1 MLEALGSG
9 LSQLFQLETL
19 GLMIAGI
26 LIGFIVGI
34 LPGLGGAVAL
44 ALLLPFTFSMDP
56 VQGLVFLLSMWIV
69 TTTAGD
75 ITSVLFGIPGEAT
88 SAAAV
93 LDGYP
98 MTKKGQGGRAL
109 GTVLTSSALGILFG
123 SLVLGLFITVIR
135 PLVLLLGAP
144 EFFMLVLLGLAF
156 VVTLSGKSPAKGMAM
171 VSLGLLVSFIGSDP
185 SAGLPRFTFD
195 QMYLWSGIQL
205 IPVVVGLFGG
215 AEVFQLMLTRSSIA
229 NGPLGDT
236 KLSGTAQGMKDTF
249 RNWPGVLRS
258 SGIGVVIGML
268 PGLGGT
274 VAQWISY
281 GQARQ
286 FSKHPEE
293 FGKGSTEGL
302 VAAGA
307 TNNAKDAGSLIPTI
321 AFGIPGGAATAVLL
335 GGFLILGVTPGREML
350 TTRLDITFSMVGT
363 VVIAGILGVLLA
375 LLLVRPLAALT
386 RISGPVLT
394 PLLFMFLVVGA
405 YTASNNWGDLF
416 VMLGASVLG
425 VLCLRFDWPRVPF
438 LLALVL
444 GKLLEHY
451 LNQANQVFGD
461 GWLTRPGVIIIGV
474 VVLMVLV
481 LSIRQVRKDHRKRL
495 ADQPIEGAHTRV
507 IRAVGGKK

>member
-1 MLEALGSG
+1 MIDVIMSG
-9 LSQLFQLETL
+9 LGQVLQWETL
-19 GLMIAGI
+19 GLMVCGM
-26 LIGFIVGI
+26 LIGFVVGI

-44 ALLLPFTFSMDP
+44 ALLLPFTFAMEP

-109 GTVLTSSALGILFG
+109 GTVLTSSALGLIFG
-123 SLVLGLFITVIR
+123 AIVLGVFITVIR
-135 PLVLLLGAP
+135 PLVLLLGPP

-156 VVTLSGKSPAKGMAM
+156 VVTLAGKSPAKGMAM
-171 VSLGLLVSFIGSDP
+171 VSLGLLVSYVGSDP
-185 SAGLPRFTFD
+185 SAGVPRFTFD
-195 QMYLWSGIQL
+195 QMYLWSGIEL

-215 AEVFQLMLTRSSIA
+215 AEVLQLMLTRSSIA
-229 NGPLGDT
+229 SGPLGDT
-236 KLSGTAQGMKDTF
+236 KLTGTMRGVADAL
-249 RNWPGVLRS
+249 RHWPVVLRS
-258 SGIGVVIGML
+258 SSIGVVIGML

-286 FSKHPEE
+286 SSKNPDQ
-293 FGKGSTEGL
+293 FGKGAVDGL

-335 GGFLILGVTPGREML
+335 GGFLVLGVNPGQDML
-350 TTRLDITFSMVGT
+350 TTQLDVTFSMVWT
-363 VVIAGILGVLLA
+363 VVIAGILGVILA
-375 LLLVRPLAALT
+375 LALVRPLAALT
-386 RISGPVLT
+386 KISGPVLT
-394 PLLFMFLVVGA
+394 PILFMFLVIGA
-405 YTASNNWGDLF
+405 YTTNNSWGDLF
-416 VMLGASVLG
+416 VMIGASVLG
-425 VLCLRFDWPRVPF
+425 VVCLRWDWPRVPF

-444 GKLLEHY
+444 GKLLEQY
-451 LNQANQVFGD
+451 LNLSNTMFGSD
-461 GWLTRPGVIIIGV
+461 WLTRPGVIIVGV
-474 VVLMVLV
+474 IVVATLF
-481 LSIRQVRKDHRKRL
+481 LSIRSVRRDHRARI
-495 ADQPIEGAHTRV
+495 ANEPTEGPRTRV
-507 IRAVGGKK
+507 IQTIGRKK